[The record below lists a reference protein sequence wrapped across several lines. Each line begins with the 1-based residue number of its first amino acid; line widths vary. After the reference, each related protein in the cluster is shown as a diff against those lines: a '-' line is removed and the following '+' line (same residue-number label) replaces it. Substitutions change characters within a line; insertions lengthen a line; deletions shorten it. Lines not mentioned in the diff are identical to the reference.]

1 MTGYIHISKRQPQ
14 APAPSQGGGAP
25 ADPRVPAHYA
35 KQITELRAAL
45 RREQTAAAQAKESRA
60 KALRLADENAEQ
72 NRQLQTAL
80 DTARSEGHWLRN
92 ELNDARDANT
102 ALLADVADLSRQV
115 TELKA
120 TRTAAAHGDVEA
132 IITIRGT
139 DLTTSRVDALAVHRA
154 LQAAGDSVLYHVRET
169 AAQAAAAER
178 ATNTGTHLKAVSA

>member
-1 MTGYIHISKRQPQ
+1 MTGYVHISKR
-14 APAPSQGGGAP
+14 
-25 ADPRVPAHYA
+25 
-35 KQITELRAAL
+35 E
-45 RREQTAAAQAKESRA
+45 EAAAAAATEHPAQRIPAQVAQRIARLEATLRKQYAIASEARASRDEA
-60 KALRLADENAEQ
+60 QRLADENAKQ
-72 NRQLQTAL
+72 NRSLQTQIDKLGPENHAL
-80 DTARSEGHWLRN
+80 RA
-92 ELNDARDANT
+92 ELTDARDANT

-139 DLTTSRVDALAVHRA
+139 DLTTSRVGALAVHRA